1 MEHVGTL
8 LIETERLRLRKLKYE
23 DSLELFKGL
32 RNQKEFL
39 YYANKKPVTFEEQEI
54 ALKDIDLKYQN
65 LDYYNWVVEEKE
77 SSRIVGMINFRVIE
91 KNESVEFNYAT
102 DNRYVNKGYMT
113 ETLKAVI
120 DFALN
125 VINVNRIQGGCCVE
139 NIASKRV
146 MEKCGLNLEGT
157 LKKYVKLIDGYHDMH
172 MFAITK

>member
-65 LDYYNWVVEEKE
+65 LDYYNWVIEEKE

-125 VINVNRIQGGCCVE
+125 VMNVNRIQGGCCVE

>member
-1 MEHVGTL
+1 MDHVGTL
-8 LIETERLRLRKLKYE
+8 LIETERLRLRKLKKE
-23 DSLELFKGL
+23 DSLELFNGL

-39 YYANKKPVTFEEQEI
+39 YYANKKPVTFEEQEM

-65 LDYYNWVVEEKE
+65 LDYYNWVIEEKE
-77 SSRIVGMINFRVIE
+77 SSRIVGMINFRVVE

-125 VINVNRIQGGCCVE
+125 VMNVNRIQGGCCVE

>member
-23 DSLELFKGL
+23 DSLELFNGL

-39 YYANKKPVTFEEQEI
+39 YYANKKPVTFEEQEM

-65 LDYYNWVVEEKE
+65 LDYYNWVIEEKE

-125 VINVNRIQGGCCVE
+125 VMNVNRIQGGCCVE